1 MKSWIAKHSKLLI
14 IVGVLMA
21 TVAAFASYNTPG
33 DYEECL
39 LKHMP
44 DAKSDT
50 SAKLVAYACRQKF
63 PDYIDEKKF
72 IEQ

>member
-1 MKSWIAKHSKLLI
+1 
-14 IVGVLMA
+14 MA